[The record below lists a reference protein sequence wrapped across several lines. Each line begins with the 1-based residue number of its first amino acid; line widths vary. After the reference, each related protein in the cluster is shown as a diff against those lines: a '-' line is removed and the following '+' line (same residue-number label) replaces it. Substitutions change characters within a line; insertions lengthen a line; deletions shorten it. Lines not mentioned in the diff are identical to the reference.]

1 MDYVCLWVRWRVHW
15 RRLHRDGGPEMRDR
29 LTPVLFAW
37 NDLLLSLLACL
48 LVAAFLISVQKKK
61 EAETKET
68 DRSAGN
74 ISVYAFWRE
83 GDIDIDTHMRDPLG
97 EHVYFSHRAGRVW
110 NLLRDDLG
118 RSNDL
123 TGQNFENAYARGLP
137 PGEYTVNV
145 HAFRN
150 GESYPVEIN
159 AELRIE
165 QQIGGTRTTHNA
177 HVVLDHVGDEATLW
191 RFSIDS
197 TGNLVPGSVHNQFT
211 ALARP
216 EK

>member
-1 MDYVCLWVRWRVHW
+1 MK
-15 RRLHRDGGPEMRDR
+15 DR

-74 ISVYAFWRE
+74 ISVYTFWRQ
-83 GDIDIDTHMRDPLG
+83 GDIDVDTHLRDPNN
-97 EHVYFSHRAGRVW
+97 EHIYFSNRAGKTW

-118 RSNDL
+118 NANDL

-137 PGEYTVNV
+137 PGEYAVNI

-150 GESYPVEIN
+150 NDKYPIEVE
-159 AELRIE
+159 AELRIQPE
-165 QQIGGTRTTHNA
+165 LKAGGATTFTA
-177 HVVLDHVGDEATLW
+177 RATLDRLGDEATLF
-191 RFSIDS
+191 RFSIDND
-197 TGNLVPGSVHNQFT
+197 GKLVPGSVHNQFVP
-211 ALARP
+211 LAGAD
-216 EK
+216 K